1 MGVDQPKKGP
11 VIMLHKRQLIFSL
24 ILLAITTACSTGPSN
39 TSANAPQ
46 VDTSTV
52 RTVASSSNGIE
63 YPAAATFDL
72 RTNLG
77 KTYTSF
83 LKAKIKPT
91 LDKLSDISNGGGG
104 GFDNIGASAFLT
116 QSEHL
121 DAKTLRSY
129 KGAKWN
135 RTKKA
140 YEGGLE
146 NHEIEKVYNTLKKIK
161 PRSTVDS
168 LTYFQREDKTWYTKN
183 DMSLALKE
191 AKINAAPFDLATL
204 YALTGGIGVKVKLD
218 DNNYNYHVLYKT
230 GKTKPH
236 EEVMS
241 GRSFASSP
249 AHGAADA
256 TDPEYLR
263 DLRKYLLSTKD
274 LKPFYRAIIL
284 ALANSDTSGW
294 AQVSDFGQSVLSDFF
309 TVYTAEADRH
319 LMVNLQQGNHPW
331 EIDLAAVT
339 FISAVSAKTS
349 KVVTGGVLIESDL
362 NGWFAPSPNNKP
374 DGPQRSGIGITRKDR
389 QKLQRA
395 IHTYEMGTPDGKR
408 LITDIQTIVG
418 ARNKNDVIQDVF
430 EYLSS
435 NTTPESMG
443 AKANTLA
450 DLMARFIEASHNDAE
465 EILKLIPVQ

>member
-1 MGVDQPKKGP
+1 MLKKRH
-11 VIMLHKRQLIFSL
+11 VIFSL
-24 ILLAITTACSTGPSN
+24 ILLALTTACSTSNVTN
-39 TSANAPQ
+39 TSVNAPQ
-46 VDTSTV
+46 VDTATT
-52 RTVASSSNGIE
+52 RTVANTSSGIA

-72 RTNLG
+72 RAHVG
-77 KTYTSF
+77 KTYAHF
-83 LKAKIKPT
+83 LKTKVKPS
-91 LDKLSDISNGGGG
+91 LDKLSDTSNGGGG
-104 GFDNIGASAFLT
+104 GFDNIGANAFLT

-121 DAKTLRSY
+121 DNKTLRSY

-140 YEGGLE
+140 YEGGLDD
-146 NHEIEKVYNTLKKIK
+146 NEIAHVYNTLKKIK

-191 AKINAAPFDLATL
+191 AKVNAAPFDLATL

-249 AHGAADA
+249 SHGAADA

-263 DLRKYLLSTKD
+263 DLRKYLLSAKD

-284 ALANSDTSGW
+284 ALANNDTSGW
-294 AQVSDFGQSVLSDFF
+294 ATVSDLGQSVLSDFF

-319 LMVNLQQGNHPW
+319 MMVNLQKGNHPW

-339 FISAVSAKTS
+339 FISAVSTKTS
-349 KVVTGGVLIESDL
+349 KVVTDGVQKESDL

-395 IHTYEMGTPDGKR
+395 IHEYEMGTPDGKR
-408 LITDIQTIVG
+408 LITDIQAIVG
-418 ARNKNDVIQDVF
+418 VKNKNDVIQDVF
-430 EYLSS
+430 EFLS
-435 NTTPESMG
+435 NPTTPESIG

-450 DLMARFIEASHNDAE
+450 DLMARFVEASHNDAE
-465 EILKLIPVQ
+465 EIIKLIPVQ